1 MPVIIP
7 DELLAAARLTEP
19 ELKMELALT
28 LFQQERLTLAQAS
41 RLAGMSQ
48 LDFQR
53 LLADRH
59 ITIHSGKEE
68 FQQDLETLRRMAP
81 R

>member
-1 MPVIIP
+1 MIIP
-7 DELLAAARLTEP
+7 AELLAAARLTEP
-19 ELKMELALT
+19 ELKTELALT

-53 LLADRH
+53 LLADRPF
-59 ITIHSGKEE
+59 TIHYGKEE
-68 FQQDLETLRRMAP
+68 FRQDLETLRRMAP
-81 R
+81 G